1 MLLSVADEIKFLVFF
16 ITSGYGLYGMK
27 MNGEAIIKGETG
39 RLSLRFPNDFSYK
52 VQLFHRKGARK
63 RKPNATLINEMP
75 EHLFNIIVNAVII
88 YLLH

>member
-1 MLLSVADEIKFLVFF
+1 MLLSVADEIQFLVFF
-16 ITSGYGLYGMK
+16 ITSKYGLYGMK
-27 MNGEAIIKGETG
+27 MNGEVIIKGETG

-52 VQLFHRKGARK
+52 VHRKGACK